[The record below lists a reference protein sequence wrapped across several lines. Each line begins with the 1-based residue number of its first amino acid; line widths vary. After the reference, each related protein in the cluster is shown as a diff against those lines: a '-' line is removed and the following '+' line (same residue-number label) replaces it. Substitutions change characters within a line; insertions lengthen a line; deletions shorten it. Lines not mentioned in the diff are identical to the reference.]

1 MYPLYKLDTRKINLA
16 DWEELW
22 KDIGDLIKPDSKE
35 SEALHG
41 NIKTAMQTGSVQLKS
56 RLELLEE
63 ELSNLVFRRI
73 DQRVR
78 KYCRSYHKEMDR
90 RIFYT
95 RYADD
100 MLFSSAG
107 TLEFDF
113 CKNKNF
119 KRMIAHILHQ
129 NGFSCN
135 ESKTIY
141 AKGEISL
148 SGYVVSND
156 VHLSR
161 QKLCNI
167 NEVIYQFDQR
177 KSYGS
182 ISYSLDKATVNIKNI
197 MCNLNK
203 RKMKKADGTVI
214 QFDSLS
220 DLVYYAAG
228 CRSYLMQIAS
238 TEHGDTGF
246 DKQIAKK
253 IRKLEMILD
262 YLSEELGEV

>member
-1 MYPLYKLDTRKINLA
+1 MQKKKLQMKLWNFVLGTEKFLRDLVHRLHFQIWFSAALTREFANIAEVIIKK
-16 DWEELW
+16 W
-22 KDIGDLIKPDSKE
+22 IG
-35 SEALHG
+35 G
-41 NIKTAMQTGSVQLKS
+41 
-56 RLELLEE
+56 
-63 ELSNLVFRRI
+63 
-73 DQRVR
+73 
-78 KYCRSYHKEMDR
+78 
-90 RIFYT
+90 FYT

-203 RKMKKADGTVI
+203 RKMKR
-214 QFDSLS
+214 Q
-220 DLVYYAAG
+220 
-228 CRSYLMQIAS
+228 MEQ
-238 TEHGDTGF
+238 
-246 DKQIAKK
+246 
-253 IRKLEMILD
+253 
-262 YLSEELGEV
+262 